1 MRTLFLLLTITI
13 LVQSCY
19 SYKELR
25 NNSYQY
31 ETVKHYKVH
40 HEKIRTVVNIKS
52 ITDSILFVITNRL
65 EKKSISLDSITK
77 VKKRK
82 FSIWKTLLFP
92 MTYIGLL
99 ATTL

>member
-19 SYKELR
+19 SYKELG

-52 ITDSILFVITNRL
+52 ITDQYTFCDY
-65 EKKSISLDSITK
+65 K
-77 VKKRK
+77 
-82 FSIWKTLLFP
+82 
-92 MTYIGLL
+92 
-99 ATTL
+99 